1 MNTKLAI
8 AVLLLL
14 GTGVVVIGL
23 LDRGAPDADLAE
35 GVAAGERGA
44 SAPATAVVESV
55 DVVEGRTFG
64 TRGASF
70 EEGES
75 GSEVRLSL
83 LGSGGAREREAEL
96 QERFAA
102 MAALGV
108 DAALAQVRQLPD
120 AEARDMAML
129 ALLGEW
135 SGLTMTE
142 LILRGEV
149 GRFGVAGALAL
160 NLLEQGKVSPQQ
172 AAALANEFLDG
183 RERGR
188 VLARVGETLA
198 ATDPAAALA
207 LGEDLSGWQQTR
219 FLERVAAGWATT
231 SPQQAQAWA
240 EQITDPAL
248 RSSVQRRILGEMAQ
262 VNPAAAAQAFAQSPP
277 EDASTRARLAQQIGA
292 AWGDRDTLAAMQWAA
307 GLSDDSARSAAQR
320 GINAV
325 APIGIGARLTRSPD
339 GTPVLQDLVP
349 GGPASLSGQLRAGDR
364 LLAVSDGRGGWVDTR
379 AMDVGDVVG
388 LIRGEVNTQVVMQ
401 VQAPGEAAARV
412 VTLGRQ
418 QVVHRPQ

>member
-23 LDRGAPDADLAE
+23 LDRGVPDT
-35 GVAAGERGA
+35 GVAGGVVPGERGA
-44 SAPATAVVESV
+44 PPPTAAVVESFEV
-55 DVVEGRTFG
+55 GESSMEG
-64 TRGASF
+64 TRK
-70 EEGES
+70 
-75 GSEVRLSL
+75 LSL
-83 LGSGGAREREAEL
+83 AEGGADSEARITLLGPGEARAREMEL
-96 QERFAA
+96 QAQFAGL
-102 MAALGV
+102 AAGGV
-108 DAALAQVRQLPD
+108 EAALAQVRQLPD

-135 SGLTMTE
+135 SGMTMTE
-142 LILRGEV
+142 LLRRGEV

-183 RERGR
+183 NERGR

-219 FLERVAAGWATT
+219 FLERVAAGWAKA

-240 EQITDPAL
+240 GQIPDPGL
-248 RSSVQRRILGEMAQ
+248 RSSVMRRILGEMAQ
-262 VNPAAAAQAFAQSPP
+262 VDPVAAAQAFAQSPP
-277 EDASTRARLAQQIGA
+277 EDASSRERLARQIGSS
-292 AWGDRDTLAAMQWAA
+292 WGDRDTLAAMQWAA
-307 GLSDDSARSAAQR
+307 SLSDDSARSAAQR

-325 APIGIGARLTRSPD
+325 APIGIGARLTQSPD
-339 GTPVLQDLVP
+339 GMPVLQDLVP

-379 AMDVGDVVG
+379 TMDVGEVVG
-388 LIRGEVNTQVVMQ
+388 LIRGEPNTQVVMQ

>member
-23 LDRGAPDADLAE
+23 LDRSAPDADLAE

-55 DVVEGRTFG
+55 DVVEGRTLG

-96 QERFAA
+96 QGRFAA

-219 FLERVAAGWATT
+219 FLERVAAGWAKT

-277 EDASTRARLAQQIGA
+277 EDASTRARLARQIGA
-292 AWGDRDTLAAMQWAA
+292 SWGDRDTLAAMQWAA
-307 GLSDDSARSAAQR
+307 GLPDDSARSAAQR

>member
-44 SAPATAVVESV
+44 AAPPTAVVASV
-55 DVVEGRTFG
+55 DVVEGRTLG
-64 TRGASF
+64 TRGAPL

-248 RSSVQRRILGEMAQ
+248 RSSVLRRILGEMAQ
-262 VNPAAAAQAFAQSPP
+262 VNPVAAAQAFAQSPP

-292 AWGDRDTLAAMQWAA
+292 SWGDRDTLAAMQWAA
-307 GLSDDSARSAAQR
+307 GLPDDSARSAAQR

>member
-1 MNTKLAI
+1 
-8 AVLLLL
+8 
-14 GTGVVVIGL
+14 
-23 LDRGAPDADLAE
+23 
-35 GVAAGERGA
+35 
-44 SAPATAVVESV
+44 
-55 DVVEGRTFG
+55 
-64 TRGASF
+64 
-70 EEGES
+70 
-75 GSEVRLSL
+75 
-83 LGSGGAREREAEL
+83 
-96 QERFAA
+96 
-102 MAALGV
+102 
-108 DAALAQVRQLPD
+108 
-120 AEARDMAML
+120 
-129 ALLGEW
+129 
-135 SGLTMTE
+135 MTE

-219 FLERVAAGWATT
+219 FLERVAAGWAKT

-277 EDASTRARLAQQIGA
+277 EDASTKARLAQQIGA
-292 AWGDRDTLAAMQWAA
+292 SWGDRDTLAAMQWAA
-307 GLSDDSARSAAQR
+307 GLPDDSARSAAQR

>member
-23 LDRGAPDADLAE
+23 LDRGRPEADDAG
-35 GVAAGERGA
+35 GVAAGERGTA
-44 SAPATAVVESV
+44 EPATVAAESL
-55 DVVEGRTFG
+55 DVTGNGAGRTRDLSLAG
-64 TRGASF
+64 
-70 EEGES
+70 GES
-75 GSEVRLSL
+75 GSGTRISL
-83 LGSGGAREREAEL
+83 LEAGGARAREVEL
-96 QERFAA
+96 QTRFAA
-102 MAALGV
+102 MAAWGV
-108 DAALAQVRQLPD
+108 EAALAQVRQLPD

-135 SGLTMTE
+135 SGMTMTE
-142 LILRGEV
+142 LVRRGEV

-160 NLLEQGKVSPQQ
+160 NLLEQDKLSPQQ
-172 AAALANEFLDG
+172 AAALADEFLDG
-183 RERGR
+183 SERGR

-219 FLERVAAGWATT
+219 FLERVAAGWAKT

-240 EQITDPAL
+240 AQIEDPGL
-248 RSSVQRRILGEMAQ
+248 RSSVMRRILGEMAQ
-262 VNPAAAAQAFAQSPP
+262 ADPAAAAQAFAQAPP
-277 EDASTRARLAQQIGA
+277 EDASSRERLARQIGSS
-292 AWGDRDTLAAMQWAA
+292 WGDRDTLAAMQWAA
-307 GLSDDSARSAAQR
+307 SLPDESARLAAQR

-325 APIGIGARLTRSPD
+325 APIGIGARLAQSPD
-339 GTPVLQDLVP
+339 GLPVLQDLVP

-379 AMDVGDVVG
+379 TMTVGDVVG
-388 LIRGEVNTQVVMQ
+388 LIRGEPNTQVIMQ